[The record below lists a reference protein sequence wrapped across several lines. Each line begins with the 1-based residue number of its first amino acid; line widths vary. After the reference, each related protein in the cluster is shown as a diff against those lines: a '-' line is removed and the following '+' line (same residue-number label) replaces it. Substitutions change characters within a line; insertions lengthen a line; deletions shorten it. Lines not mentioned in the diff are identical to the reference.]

1 MKPDSTHPT
10 SSSHRTA
17 PSPHGNT
24 TLSSIATVG
33 FSSLYDTLTS
43 RNHSKD
49 FSYARGNYLRKRVVV
64 IGLIF
69 LALMPLWTIIDLL
82 MLPRST
88 LAYTVPARVAMLI
101 GLIVTL
107 ILARKS
113 RGNILASRLCTGLL
127 LALPATFY
135 ALVLITLL
143 QHGGHSLI
151 GYSFIPYMLVTMLS
165 VFPLT
170 LIESIIAG
178 SAMVILQLL
187 SQHITGT
194 WMTAAGLQEAWLL
207 LALLVITLTANYFH
221 LGLLL
226 RLYREATH
234 DPLTSLLNRGAL
246 LQNLEQISTTRP
258 RPAISL
264 LMIDLD
270 HFKRINDEHGHSVGD
285 LVLQEFAQ
293 QLRLSVRDHDLV
305 ARYGGEEFIAVLI
318 DTDKDHALTIAEKI
332 RSETER
338 MQVRNHNDEHVAL
351 TVSIGVASYQED
363 DTFDSAIRRAD
374 ERMYR
379 AKRKSRN
386 YVVGDIE
393 G

>member
-1 MKPDSTHPT
+1 MKPDSTRPT

-127 LALPATFY
+127 LALPAAFY

-143 QHGGHSLI
+143 QHDGHSLI

-207 LALLVITLTANYFH
+207 LALLVITLTVNYFH
-221 LGLLL
+221 LG
-226 RLYREATH
+226 H
-234 DPLTSLLNRGAL
+234 
-246 LQNLEQISTTRP
+246 
-258 RPAISL
+258 
-264 LMIDLD
+264 
-270 HFKRINDEHGHSVGD
+270 EHGHSVGD

-305 ARYGGEEFIAVLI
+305 AGYGGEEFIAVLI